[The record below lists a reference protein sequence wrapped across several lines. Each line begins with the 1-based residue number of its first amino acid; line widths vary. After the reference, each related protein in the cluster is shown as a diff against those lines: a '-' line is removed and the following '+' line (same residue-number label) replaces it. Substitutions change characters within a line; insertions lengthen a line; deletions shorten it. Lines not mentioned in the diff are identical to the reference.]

1 MLCEGKGFHPR
12 QFEYSPHV
20 PDRLVFGTIRGEVV
34 ICEGSP
40 NSRSAKACGRR
51 KDVEPHAGRGMQVRE
66 GDRRGAKRIVRQLG
80 NSTETHFAK
89 HDYDSILG

>member
-40 NSRSAKACGRR
+40 NSRSAEAWRR
-51 KDVEPHAGRGMQVRE
+51 KDVETPAGRGMQVRG
-66 GDRRGAKRIVRQLG
+66 GDRRRARRIVRQLG